1 MRIAACDSVIR
12 VTNAGEK
19 DYGFET
25 GAFVVVVVVDVA
37 VVVGAAVVASVPAAG
52 EVGTVDVGVTAA
64 EPVGV
69 AAAPEVADADPAA
82 GTCDVGA
89 GAPADPVEPV
99 VPAGA

>member
-19 DYGFET
+19 DYGFGT
-25 GAFVVVVVVDVA
+25 GTFVVVVVDVT
-37 VVVGAAVVASVPAAG
+37 VVVGGAVVASVPATG
-52 EVGTVDVGVTAA
+52 VVGTVDVGVTAA

-69 AAAPEVADADPAA
+69 ATAPDVTDADPAA
-82 GTCDVGA
+82 GTCDVVA